1 MCVRA
6 CVCVCV
12 CVRVCACACAW
23 GGGTRTTG
31 LSGARRP
38 GPGRRRLS
46 DCQLSLR
53 SDNRELQGK
62 SWLQTKSQRPSSAP
76 KRLPAIRTARPPPV
90 GLSPGR
96 ATGCDQL
103 GCRQRACQC
112 QRLIRRRVVTLS
124 ADWSHWPPY
133 QQRQNSQKSNSPC
146 PLGRP
151 AGPAG
156 CSRARGPTRR
166 RLGCNQFRVPRA
178 EFNLKVDSELDSK
191 SRRYHGDSQDRD
203 HSGVVAGGRNQRRG
217 DRDQRD
223 RNRRARDRGR
233 VLRSPAPLLLL
244 L

>member
-1 MCVRA
+1 MCVCVCA
-6 CVCVCV
+6 CVCVRVCVRVRVCACACSCARVRVRVRVYVCVCGGADQEPPTSVCASVRVCVCV

-96 ATGCDQL
+96 ATACDQL
-103 GCRQRACQC
+103 GCRQRACQY
-112 QRLIRRRVVTLS
+112 QRLRAFAAES
-124 ADWSHWPPY
+124 SGWSRWPPY
-133 QQRQNSQKSNSPC
+133 QQRRNSQKSNSPC

-151 AGPAG
+151 AGPASSG
-156 CSRARGPTRR
+156 SR
-166 RLGCNQFRVPRA
+166 
-178 EFNLKVDSELDSK
+178 E
-191 SRRYHGDSQDRD
+191 
-203 HSGVVAGGRNQRRG
+203 RN
-217 DRDQRD
+217 
-223 RNRRARDRGR
+223 
-233 VLRSPAPLLLL
+233 ST
-244 L
+244 